1 MTRYLPLLFLA
12 AAAVEI
18 ASIIWVG
25 QLIGVFPTLL
35 LMALGAAVGV
45 RTIKSAGMSLAQ
57 ALRAPVQTAAPLK
70 GLGGQAAARA
80 ASGLFF
86 LLPGF
91 FSDLLGLLLF
101 LPPMRRWIGSKFR
114 IDTHQSPPS
123 SDRRFEQVIEIDAV
137 EIVGE
142 IEPSKHAEG

>member
-80 ASGLFF
+80 ASGLF
-86 LLPGF
+86 
-91 FSDLLGLLLF
+91 